1 MANYYGATRTN
12 YFNVT
17 DPEKLKD
24 IVERINWDWVSKPAF
39 FVEENGQFAFGAYSS
54 ICGLKPEADASAGK
68 DLLEDEDDDGYEVE
82 AVYEALQKIVA
93 PGSAIIITEIGFEKL
108 RYLTA
113 FSVIITQEAIE
124 SEELRSQSLT
134 LARKLLGNPAY
145 DPRMEY

>member
-1 MANYYGATRTN
+1 MANYYGVTRTN

-24 IVERINWDWVSKPAF
+24 IVERINWDLVSEPDF

-54 ICGLKPEADASAGK
+54 ICGLKPEANVSAGK
-68 DLLEDEDDDGYEVE
+68 DLSEDEDDDEYEPE
-82 AVYEALQKIVA
+82 AVYEALQKVVA

-113 FSVIITQEAIE
+113 YSVVITQDALE
-124 SEELRSQSLT
+124 SEGLRSQSLS
-134 LARKLLGNPAY
+134 LARRLLGNPAY